1 MSDFAKA
8 IGASFNRAIEFDNQ
22 IASGKQ
28 KYSNWILGLATA
40 GFTVAL
46 TQTDKILAHTWASPV
61 VGNIALKS
69 AAAIFILFALVGA
82 VVVRC
87 VDRQVDFN
95 RQSMTLIL
103 RQELLL
109 VFSSP
114 PWSHG
119 EEPPEKIVRKLT
131 SGQYLDAENRK
142 TYEEA
147 RLKSKVA
154 GTWAERLLVFQQVLV
169 GIGYATIFDVAVG

>member
-22 IASGKQ
+22 IASDKQ
-28 KYSNWILGLATA
+28 KYANWILGLATA
-40 GFTVAL
+40 GFAVAL
-46 TQTDKILAHTWASPV
+46 TQADKILAHSWASPAM
-61 VGNIALKS
+61 GNIILKS
-69 AAAIFILFALVGA
+69 SAAVFILSALVGA
-82 VVVRC
+82 IVVRC

-109 VFSSP
+109 VFGSP

-119 EEPPEKIVRKLT
+119 NESAESVVRKLT
-131 SGQYLDAENRK
+131 SGEYLDPDNRK
-142 TYEEA
+142 TYDEA
-147 RLKSKVA
+147 RTKSKTA
-154 GTWAERLLVFQQVLV
+154 GTWAERLLIVQQVLV
-169 GIGYATIFDVAVG
+169 AMGYGAIFGVAVG